1 MVVSTHSTY
10 IVLKMHV
17 DHCPICCLHVQLDI
31 QQLSTSAQHSI
42 FNTRDEGSVDS
53 NPNSDK
59 RPKISNEKEYKLA
72 VKINSTSRYSN
83 FHRIT
88 NS

>member
-10 IVLKMHV
+10 IVLKM
-17 DHCPICCLHVQLDI
+17 
-31 QQLSTSAQHSI
+31 QLSTSAQHSI